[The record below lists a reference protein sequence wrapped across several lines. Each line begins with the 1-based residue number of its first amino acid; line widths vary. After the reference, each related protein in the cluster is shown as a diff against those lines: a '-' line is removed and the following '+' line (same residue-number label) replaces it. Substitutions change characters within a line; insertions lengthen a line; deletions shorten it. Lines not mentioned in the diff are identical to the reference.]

1 MKTIK
6 VAGLNYH
13 IFEKNNEEMEGRI
26 GLANFNTQE
35 IWIGKDYTTQTKRIA
50 VVHEIMHI
58 LSDAFGLSLT
68 ENQVKIGTHAF
79 IAFLSENPSFRLE

>member
-1 MKTIK
+1 MKTIT
-6 VAGLNYH
+6 VAGLNYQ
-13 IFEKNNEEMEGRI
+13 ILEKTNEEMEGRI

-35 IWIGKDYTTQTKRIA
+35 IWIGKDYTTQTKKIA
-50 VVHEIMHI
+50 VVHEVMHI
-58 LSDAFGLSLT
+58 LSDAFGLGLT